1 VRRATAITIT
11 ILLLAPV
18 LLVRAQG
25 TPPPSA
31 LTLIAREGRR
41 AVPTIMQSGQELIGL
56 DDVVALFQVT
66 VAEDAPTGGVTVSYR
81 GRTIVLS
88 AEQSIASVNG
98 RVVTLPA
105 PVTRSG
111 RRLMV
116 PVEFLSRALG
126 PIYDRRIDLRRASRL
141 LIVGDLT
148 VPRVVA
154 RIDAVGPP
162 TRATIDVTP
171 AAPVAVSSDVGRLIV
186 RIEADA
192 LDLTLPAGGGLI
204 EQIRAGDQPNTV
216 ALILG
221 GAAGTPRTT
230 STTSDG
236 AARLMIEVPA
246 AAAPGGDTT
255 AAPPPAPAPPTDTLA
270 VGVRPRFSLVAID
283 PGHGGDD
290 PGVKAG
296 EGLEEKEL
304 TLDVAR
310 RLRQRLETRLGVRA
324 VLTRDEDRSLTP
336 DERAAV
342 ANNSKADLFLS
353 LHANG
358 ALGPGVSGAEV
369 YFLSLDD
376 EGETVR
382 RTATAGAVSL
392 PVLGG
397 GRRVVEVVPWNLAQ
411 AAHIDQSAKLA
422 GTIEEE
428 LRKRVP
434 MSPRAV
440 QRAGMRVLTGANMPA
455 ALVEMAYLTNRDQAV
470 GARTDD
476 FRNAVA
482 DALFEAVSRFRAAA
496 LEPPAPTPTTTSKP
510 ASSKPTPS
518 KPTPSRPTERKPTP

>member
-1 VRRATAITIT
+1 MSRAVAFSIA

-25 TPPPSA
+25 TPPPSP

-41 AVPTIMQSGQELIGL
+41 TVPTVTQSGQELIAL
-56 DDVVALFQVT
+56 DDVASLFQVT
-66 VAEDAPTGGVTVSYR
+66 VAEDAPTGGVTVTYR

-98 RVVTLPA
+98 RVVTLPG

-116 PVEFLSRALG
+116 PVEFLPRALG

-141 LIVGDLT
+141 LIVGDIT

-154 RIDAVGPP
+154 RIDVVGPP
-162 TRATIDVTP
+162 TRATIEVTP
-171 AAPVAVSSDVGRLIV
+171 VAPVTVASEAGRVIV
-186 RIEADA
+186 RIEVDA
-192 LDLTLPAGGGLI
+192 LDLTLPPGGGLI

-216 ALILG
+216 AVVLSG
-221 GAAGTPRTT
+221 SAGMPRTAT
-230 STTSDG
+230 VSNDNS
-236 AARLMIEVPA
+236 ARITIDVPA
-246 AAAPGGDTT
+246 ATAPGGDVS
-255 AAPPPAPAPPTDTLA
+255 AAPPPPPPPPTDTLPVGTRARFA
-270 VGVRPRFSLVAID
+270 VIAID
-283 PGHGGDD
+283 PGHGGNDI
-290 PGVKAG
+290 GVRTG
-296 EGLEEKEL
+296 DGLEEKEL

-310 RLRQRLETRLGVRA
+310 RVRQRLETRLGVRA
-324 VLTRDEDRSLTP
+324 ILTRDDDRTLSL
-336 DERAAV
+336 DERAAF
-342 ANNSKADLFLS
+342 ANNNKADLFLS

-358 ALGPGVSGAEV
+358 ALGPGPAGAEI
-369 YFLSLDD
+369 YFLKLDR

-382 RTATAGAVSL
+382 RTANADAVSL

-411 AAHIDQSAKLA
+411 AAYTDKSEKLA
-422 GTIEEE
+422 RVLEEE
-428 LRKRVP
+428 LRRRVP

-455 ALVEMAYLTNRDQAV
+455 ALVEMAYLTNRDQASK
-470 GARTDD
+470 ARGED

-482 DALFEAVSRFRAAA
+482 DAVYEAVARFRAAA
-496 LEPPAPTPTTTSKP
+496 IE
-510 ASSKPTPS
+510 KPTP
-518 KPTPSRPTERKPTP
+518 